1 MNNRRSQLLRGVLSL
16 VATLAL
22 IVGVPLLLAA
32 LVGWPLPT
40 SIPTLDAL
48 EQAARSGISDQ
59 VVVNTLA
66 VIAWIAWAQ
75 LTLALVS
82 EAVGVARGRQ
92 AIHLPVLPAFQV
104 TATRLVAG
112 ILMMASTVQPARA
125 VAEPTPIPVP
135 AEVAEVTPES
145 IPESSDPSPYGRT
158 PTPLARTSDPPPA
171 APAPEHPTV
180 TVQRH
185 DSYWAIAERTLGDG
199 LRWHEILDL
208 NVGRTL
214 PDGTTISAG
223 DDTLHSGWVLVLP
236 GDATVEPAAPR
247 SGGPASAAAEG
258 NGLATLVVER
268 GDNFWSIAED
278 RLEGDLGREVGDPEV
293 LPYWGEVVAAN
304 RARYAELVDPDL
316 IYPGQAVVL
325 PPTGLERPS
334 PPPPAEDEPVPPPA
348 AAVEPEEPPTATTQ
362 PTPAPENPATEETPP
377 TTTAGADNDGVPPR
391 TVDDSSQAH
400 PSDGE
405 DSSDAPV
412 AMALGGLS
420 SIALAVGLKRLLDRR
435 RRRFLNENPGDLPG
449 RTPAEQRELHQAVI
463 AQADEGRV
471 DDLQGVLGR
480 LSASLAAMGSER
492 RPRMIRHSDTSLEV
506 LLDRPDTNA
515 PAGWSSTDDGTV
527 WTLVEPPDND
537 EPYDGPLSPSPLI
550 VTVGQPEDDAQ
561 LYLDLEADGILALT
575 GDPDVATNLARSIV
589 TELTLSPL
597 ADTLRVIAIGD
608 VVDHGADVLDH
619 LTIVDTWD
627 GHAEDLLAWSTQSH
641 AALVENGWA
650 NAFVG
655 RGHDPDH
662 DALVPIAVVAGRP
675 PPDELA
681 AALRA
686 AQPSAVAVVVVG
698 EFRDALATVRCED
711 EALNFDM
718 IDLACSPQELQA
730 DELAAIS
737 RFLVA
742 ADSPAEQELMEQLR
756 AEFEAS
762 ESSNG
767 AGPTEGDEHLDLVAE
782 GSGDEPVEPPGYDV
796 LVRLLGD
803 ITVEGGEPLKPK
815 ATAVVAYL
823 ALHRSVTTDR
833 LEEACWF
840 GSDGTSH
847 TKRLHDTM
855 AESRSALGSQHFP
868 ANRSG
873 KYVVGPS
880 VGTDLDL
887 FDWHVQRAAD
897 LAPGQ
902 AVEHYRAA
910 LDLVTG
916 KPFSYPNAARASY
929 GWVDFEHH
937 ATGWELRVAGVAQ
950 AFAAIHFDAGEPDK
964 AIEMLRRVIQAVPLN
979 SAVVETLMRA
989 HIADDD
995 RAGAENVYREHAAAL
1010 EQAKLGDPEDSIEQL
1025 RLDLATGPR

>member
-1 MNNRRSQLLRGVLSL
+1 MNDRRSLLVVRGVSSL

-32 LVGWPLPT
+32 LVGWPLPAR
-40 SIPTLDAL
+40 IPTLGSF
-48 EQAARSGISDQ
+48 EQAAQSGISDQ
-59 VVVNTLA
+59 VVVNSLA
-66 VIAWIAWAQ
+66 VVAWIVWAQ
-75 LTLALVS
+75 LALALVT

-104 TATRLVAG
+104 TAARLVAG
-112 ILMMASTVQPARA
+112 ILMVASTVQPARA
-125 VAEPTPIPVP
+125 FAAPPPIPV
-135 AEVAEVTPES
+135 AADVTAATQES
-145 IPESSDPSPYGRT
+145 IPDSPDPSSYGHT
-158 PTPLARTSDPPPA
+158 PTPLARTSDPTPPSPT
-171 APAPEHPTV
+171 PANPTV

-214 PDGTTISAG
+214 SDGSTISAG
-223 DDTLHSGWVLVLP
+223 DDTLHSGWILVLP
-236 GDATVEPAAPR
+236 GDATVEPAAPP
-247 SGGPASAAAEG
+247 SGGPAPAAAAGE
-258 NGLATLVVER
+258 GLATLVVER
-268 GDNFWSIAED
+268 GDNFWSISED
-278 RLEGDLGREVGDPEV
+278 RLEGDLGREVNDPEV
-293 LPYWGEVVAAN
+293 VPYWREVVAAN
-304 RARYAELVDPDL
+304 RAHYEELVDADL
-316 IYPGQAVVL
+316 IHPGQVVVL
-325 PPTGLERPS
+325 PPTGFERPS
-334 PPPPAEDEPVPPPA
+334 PPPPTEDEPPSADAAVPDEPPP
-348 AAVEPEEPPTATTQ
+348 ATTQ
-362 PTPAPENPATEETPP
+362 PPRATETPAAEETPP
-377 TTTAGADNDGVPPR
+377 TTTAAVDNDGLPR
-391 TVDDSSQAH
+391 GTVDESSQAN
-400 PSDGE
+400 PSEGE
-405 DSSDAPV
+405 DSSDAPAAV
-412 AMALGGLS
+412 ALGALS

-435 RRRFLNENPGDLPG
+435 RRRFVNENPGHLPG
-449 RTPAEQRELHQAVI
+449 RTPAEQRELHQTVI
-463 AQADEGRV
+463 AQADDDRI

-506 LLDRPDTNA
+506 LLDQPDTNA

-527 WTLVEPPDND
+527 WTLVERPESD
-537 EPYDGPLSPSPLI
+537 EPYDGPLSPSPLM

-561 LYLDLEADGILALT
+561 LYLDLEADGIVALT
-575 GDPDVATNLARSIV
+575 GDLDVATNLARSIV

-608 VVDHGADVLDH
+608 VVDPGADVLEH

-627 GHAEDLLAWSTQSH
+627 GHAEDLVAWSTQSH
-641 AALVENGWA
+641 AALAENGWA

-662 DALVPIAVVAGRP
+662 DALVPIAVVADRP

-686 AQPSAVAVVVVG
+686 AQPSSVAVVVVG
-698 EFRDALATVRCED
+698 EFRDAVATVCCEED
-711 EALNFDM
+711 ALNFDA
-718 IDLACSPQELQA
+718 INLACSPQELEA

-737 RFLVA
+737 SLLVA
-742 ADSPAEQELMEQLR
+742 TDSPAEQELMDQLR

-762 ESSNG
+762 ASSNG
-767 AGPTEGDEHLDLVAE
+767 IGPAD
-782 GSGDEPVEPPGYDV
+782 GDEPVDPVADETGHSADEPPGYDV

-847 TKRLHDTM
+847 TKRIHDTM

-873 KYVVGPS
+873 KYVVGPH

-887 FDWHVQRAAD
+887 FDWHVQRAAELPPD
-897 LAPGQ
+897 E
-902 AVEHYRAA
+902 AVEHYQAA
-910 LDLVTG
+910 LELITG

-937 ATGWELRVAGVAQ
+937 ATSWELRVAGVAQ
-950 AFAAIHFDAGEPDK
+950 ACAAIHLDAGVPAK
-964 AIEMLRRVIQAVPLN
+964 AITMLRRIIQAIPLN
-979 SAVVETLMRA
+979 GAVVETLMRA
-989 HIADDD
+989 HIAADD
-995 RAGAENVYREHAAAL
+995 RAGAESVYREHAAAL
-1010 EQAKLGDPEDSIEQL
+1010 DQAKLGDPEDSIEQL
-1025 RLDLATGPR
+1025 RLDLQVR